1 MSRAFTKDDDTGSA
15 IAEIGERP
23 ISQHRNLVTPEGLA
37 KIDAELASL
46 RSDLAR
52 AEAEHDRERIAL
64 VSRNLRY
71 WKARRENAELSVP
84 DPTSDVVRFGMTV
97 TIE

>member
-15 IAEIGERP
+15 IAEIGEHP
-23 ISQHRNLVTPEGLA
+23 VSQHRNLVTAAGLKA
-37 KIDAELASL
+37 IDAELASL
-46 RSDLAR
+46 RAELAR

-64 VSRNLRY
+64 LSRDLRY
-71 WKARRENAELSVP
+71 WNARRESAEVSVP
-84 DPTSDVVRFGMTV
+84 DPDSDGVRFGMNV